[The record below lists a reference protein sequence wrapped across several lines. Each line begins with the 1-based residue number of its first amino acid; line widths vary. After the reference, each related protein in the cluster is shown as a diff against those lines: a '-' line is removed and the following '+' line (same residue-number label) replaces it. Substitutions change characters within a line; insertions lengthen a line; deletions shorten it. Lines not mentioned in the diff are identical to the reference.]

1 LLVNENLKLGL
12 QVLRPAAGQLITVV
26 ASWFEVPLQIQKIQG
41 KAIVCA
47 SLLPRP
53 RFAYVPRLRCLFAP
67 RHGPTL
73 ISKRDARHYSRS
85 SGLDHSGNEGW
96 RAHLAMTT
104 GWQPFLALEQLP
116 WDLTA
121 SAGFAQGLTAVINY
135 NQSHDDRD

>member
-1 LLVNENLKLGL
+1 MVCGAFADPK
-12 QVLRPAAGQLITVV
+12 
-26 ASWFEVPLQIQKIQG
+26 VPV
-41 KAIVCA
+41 KAVICA
-47 SLLPRP
+47 SFLPRP

-135 NQSHDDRD
+135 NQSHDARDWQSSSKQKSTRHAARAGFHY